1 MAEEVHD
8 ITTAQQGLSDDL
20 PGRQR
25 RYLISM
31 LVRTAFFIAA
41 VFVPNPY
48 RWVCLI
54 GALILPYFAVVMA
67 NAGRETLAPGS
78 AVIREKRRSIS

>member
-1 MAEEVHD
+1 MEDEVHD
-8 ITTAQQGLSDDL
+8 ITSAQPGLSTDL
-20 PGRQR
+20 PVRQR

-31 LVRTAFFIAA
+31 LIRTAFFVAA

-48 RWVCLI
+48 RWFCI
-54 GALILPYFAVVMA
+54 IAALVLPYFAVVMA
-67 NAGRETLAPGS
+67 NAGRENIAPGS

>member
-8 ITTAQQGLSDDL
+8 ITSAQQGLSSNL
-20 PGRQR
+20 PVRQR

-31 LVRTAFFIAA
+31 VIRTGFFVAA
-41 VFVPNPY
+41 VFLPSPY
-48 RWVCLI
+48 RWFCVVA
-54 GALILPYFAVVMA
+54 ALVLPYIAVVMA
-67 NAGRETLAPGS
+67 NAGRENVAPGS